1 MYIAKSDYKEGMTVK
16 VNGTAELTEW
26 KASGD
31 YMYVMTDGISANEL
45 SNTVTA
51 AVYENNTQVSTTLA
65 YSAGTYAANKWDSNS
80 AELASLVKAL
90 VKYGN
95 SAAAYTE

>member
-1 MYIAKSDYKEGMTVK
+1 
-16 VNGTAELTEW
+16 
-26 KASGD
+26 
-31 YMYVMTDGISANEL
+31 MTDGISANEL

-51 AVYENNTQVSTTLA
+51 AVYKDGTQVSTTLT
-65 YSAGTYAANKWDSNS
+65 YSVGTYAANKWNGNS
-80 AELASLVKAL
+80 AELVELVKAL